1 VFSRRDKSAEVAEP
15 VDDGVGKGR
24 ATPKR
29 SEAERER
36 RERVKGPRDPKARQ
50 KFEREKR
57 MEARR
62 KQHEGLMRGD
72 DRYLQKR
79 DAGPRRRFLRDWIDS
94 RFTAAEMF
102 LPSAVLI
109 LVLGVIGS
117 KQAQAASVAIWL
129 LVVVLIIIDT
139 FIWVLGLRR
148 VLRQRFPNEPRKRG
162 DIGYAVLRAMLSRR
176 LRTPKPQVK
185 RGQKP
190 STTPN

>member
-1 VFSRRDKSAEVAEP
+1 VFSRRGKSAEVTEP
-15 VDDGVGKGR
+15 VDDGTGKGR

-29 SEAERER
+29 SEAERVR

-50 KFEREKR
+50 RYERERR

-72 DRYLQKR
+72 DRYLPPR
-79 DAGPRRRFLRDWIDS
+79 DAGPRRRFIRDWIDS

-109 LVLGVIGS
+109 LVLGLIGS
-117 KQAQAASVAIWL
+117 KSAQALSVFVWL
-129 LVVVLIIIDT
+129 LVVALIIVDT
-139 FIWVLGLRR
+139 FIWTIALRR
-148 VLRQRFPNEPRKRG
+148 VLRNRFPDEARQRG
-162 DIGYAVLRAMLSRR
+162 DLRYAVLRAMLSRR

-190 STTPN
+190 